1 MISALWISRRSRALY
16 YKVENDIKK
25 IATEVVELLRAKGY
39 TFATAESCTGGAVA
53 GAVTR
58 IAGCSDVMLGGV
70 VAYHNNIKHN
80 VLGVRNETLR
90 EHGAVSEDVVREMV
104 NGVSERFGADCAVA
118 TSGVAG
124 PGGGTPEKP
133 VGTVWVAVKLCD
145 RVVTRLLQL
154 HDCGREANIN
164 ATVCGVLKMV
174 VELNDERLTRN
185 DE

>member
-1 MISALWISRRSRALY
+1 MPWISRRSRALY
-16 YKVENDIKK
+16 YNKVESEIKQ

-53 GAVTR
+53 GAITR

-70 VAYHNNIKHN
+70 VAYHNNIKHAI
-80 VLGVRNETLR
+80 LGVDDETLCK
-90 EHGAVSEDVVREMV
+90 HGAVSEAVVREMV

-133 VGTVWVAVKLCD
+133 VGTVWVAVKIRD

-154 HDCGREANIN
+154 PDCGREANIN
-164 ATVCGVLKMV
+164 ATVCEVLKMV
-174 VELNDERLTRN
+174 VEECRV
-185 DE
+185 